1 MASSVGPG
9 TRPPGVRRKLLDGG
23 MLWIAWLR
31 APRHVGAL
39 APSGIRLAAAMAAQV
54 PDGDGLVV
62 ELGGGTGS
70 ITSGLLHAGIAA
82 GQLIVVERD
91 PLLARRLRSRFPG
104 CRVLCG
110 DARRLPELLVNHGIV
125 GPVKAV
131 VSSLPLLAMAPVD
144 RARVIRG
151 ARRLLDGRGAMIQY
165 TYGIGCPVPARTL
178 ARSNVRAERMARVWR
193 NLPPAS
199 VWRFDARVAD
209 ASKPAPPTPTRS
221 ETSGSS

>member
-1 MASSVGPG
+1 M
-9 TRPPGVRRKLLDGG
+9 LDNG
-23 MLWIAWLR
+23 MLWFAWLR
-31 APRHVGAL
+31 APRRVGAL
-39 APSGIRLAAAMAAQV
+39 APSGIRLATAMAAGV
-54 PDGDGLVV
+54 PAGEGLVV

-70 ITSGLLHAGIAA
+70 ITAGLLHAGIAA

-91 PLLARRLRSRFPG
+91 PLLARRLCRRFPG

-110 DARRLPELLVNHGIV
+110 DARRLPELLDRHDIR

-144 RARVIRG
+144 RARVMRG
-151 ARRLLDGRGAMIQY
+151 ARRLLGNRGIMIQY

-178 ARSNVRAERMARVWR
+178 AHGKVRAQRIARIWR

-199 VWRFDARVAD
+199 VWRFDSGAA
-209 ASKPAPPTPTRS
+209 ASAAA
-221 ETSGSS
+221 GAGAA

>member
-1 MASSVGPG
+1 MASDPLTVASAGLPG
-9 TRPPGVRRKLLDGG
+9 GRSPGVRRKLLDNG

-31 APRHVGAL
+31 APRHVGAV

-54 PDGDGLVV
+54 PAGDGLVI

-70 ITSGLLHAGIAA
+70 ITAGLLHAGIP
-82 GQLIVVERD
+82 GEQLVIVERD

-110 DARRLPELLVNHGIV
+110 DACRLPELLDGNGIR
-125 GPVKAV
+125 GPFKAV

-144 RARVIRG
+144 RARVMRG
-151 ARRLLDGRGAMIQY
+151 ARRLLAGGGTMIQY

-178 ARSNVRAERMARVWR
+178 ARSNVRAQRIARVWR

-199 VWRFDARVAD
+199 VWRFDSGAAG
-209 ASKPAPPTPTRS
+209 AFGAGAPA
-221 ETSGSS
+221 